1 MIVLTLVFVL
11 NDSASFKHSQIWNLP
26 VPVSLLMYKF
36 LMANLHPCFLGSKQK
51 YEFYGLWKQ
60 KSFWFV
66 QEQDGNFFVDVP
78 GFISMFQSHYSS
90 PRNSL
95 CIFQRSP
102 ETSHLFQT
110 QNGIR
115 DSSKRQS
122 EHVRNFPVFL
132 VVYCSFPL
140 PLTFFLH
147 CLLLCIWL
155 KVHFGIFCSIW
166 RLSFNQSLICAD
178 VCGLLLL
185 FILFMFFKVVS
196 EMLSWRR
203 KGKPIFA
210 ICVARLVS
218 VVKAWMTSQ

>member
-1 MIVLTLVFVL
+1 
-11 NDSASFKHSQIWNLP
+11 
-26 VPVSLLMYKF
+26 
-36 LMANLHPCFLGSKQK
+36 MANLHPCFLGSKQK

-132 VVYCSFPL
+132 VVYCSFPFQL
-140 PLTFFLH
+140 FFFFLSRPWFSQTT
-147 CLLLCIWL
+147 LTPRN
-155 KVHFGIFCSIW
+155 SIAV
-166 RLSFNQSLICAD
+166 LHAGKYPTTQNSFNPSTP
-178 VCGLLLL
+178 VT
-185 FILFMFFKVVS
+185 VWS
-196 EMLSWRR
+196 RSN
-203 KGKPIFA
+203 
-210 ICVARLVS
+210 
-218 VVKAWMTSQ
+218 